1 MGKTLSWTWDGG
13 GSWEVQALEGGAT
26 ERHNGGQRKGG
37 HPVCSECQRDDPL
50 ALPRL
55 TTLLAVSCLGTATAL
70 VGGRQLLSLLP
81 PLTPATP
88 APSLEQQRRW
98 APDPA
103 RRREASLLLL
113 DQAAGDRQRQGQL
126 LMGQGWGR
134 DGLAAVV
141 LKQQA
146 QRAEALQQGPQA
158 ERRWQQLLRRFP
170 GSAAS
175 ADALYALGRQ
185 DPALRQRLLER
196 FPAHPAALAAALEEG
211 PAPADRLAGALH
223 LAKWGARWPGADERI
238 RQVCGQSSDRPSLE
252 QRAQLAEGLAELG
265 ASNDALTCLGV
276 GIEPA
281 QAGQG
286 ATAQAA
292 PSANRAA
299 TGAATTGAATTGAA
313 TTASAAAI
321 APANSQAKAGAATA
335 TDAARVNAAAQTTP
349 QTSPAAPPAA
359 TAAVAPATPTATA
372 SAPPAPTAPE
382 GIASQRE
389 LAALSPRGSLLLA
402 EALAKG
408 DANQKALVAPLLLQV
423 VKQQPQGLQAEQAVR
438 KLSQEEGPAVDGLLA
453 TLPPRW
459 RDSAPVQ
466 AHRALADPTGRMAL
480 EVMHRWPDDAA
491 SWDLQWELARK
502 QLLAGQ
508 WGGAL
513 TLLQAIGA
521 DRLPPMLAAR
531 HRFWKGFSQHQLG
544 QDEAA
549 TATWRELLLHH
560 PGGYYGWRASVQLGE
575 GELKLQ
581 PGAAS
586 EANLPA
592 APAWSPLA
600 SGDAE
605 LDRLWR
611 LNLKDEAWETW
622 RTQRGTPELRDSRDL
637 LLEGRLR
644 QAVGDDWTGLHQL
657 EEASAQL
664 RPDQCELLPAIERGL
679 HPVRF
684 VDDFAA
690 GATGARLQPTVPL
703 GVARQESR
711 FTPGVQSAAGAVGLM
726 QLLPSTASE
735 LAGRPI
741 SGEALKEPALN
752 TALGS
757 RYLRQLLDQTKGN
770 PFLAVASYNA
780 GPGAAPGW
788 VTPLL
793 QASPELWVEAIPF
806 PETRLYVKKV
816 LGNIW
821 SYQQTR
827 PPSC

>member
-1 MGKTLSWTWDGG
+1 
-13 GSWEVQALEGGAT
+13 
-26 ERHNGGQRKGG
+26 
-37 HPVCSECQRDDPL
+37 
-50 ALPRL
+50 LPRL
-55 TTLLAVSCLGTATAL
+55 TTLLTVSCLGTAAAL

-81 PLTPATP
+81 TLTPATP
-88 APSLEQQRRW
+88 TRHLELQRRW
-98 APDPA
+98 APDPS

-113 DQAAGDRQRQGQL
+113 DQAAGDRQRQGRL

-146 QRAEALQQGPQA
+146 QRAEALQQEPQA
-158 ERRWQQLLRRFP
+158 QRRWQQLLRRFP
-170 GSAAS
+170 GTPAS

-185 DPALRQRLLER
+185 DPALRHRLLAQ

-223 LAKWGARWPGADERI
+223 LAQWGPRWPGADERI
-238 RQVCGQSSDRPSLE
+238 RQVCGRSSDRPNLE
-252 QRAQLAEGLAELG
+252 QRAHLAEGLAELG
-265 ASNDALTCLGV
+265 AGKDALTCLNG
-276 GIEPA
+276 GP
-281 QAGQG
+281 
-286 ATAQAA
+286 
-292 PSANRAA
+292 
-299 TGAATTGAATTGAA
+299 
-313 TTASAAAI
+313 
-321 APANSQAKAGAATA
+321 
-335 TDAARVNAAAQTTP
+335 
-349 QTSPAAPPAA
+349 A
-359 TAAVAPATPTATA
+359 TAAAAPVMAQANP
-372 SAPPAPTAPE
+372 SP
-382 GIASQRE
+382 QD
-389 LAALSPRGSLLLA
+389 LAALSPRGALLLA
-402 EALAKG
+402 DALAKG
-408 DANQKALVAPLLLQV
+408 DAGQQALVAPLLLQV
-423 VKQQPQGLQAEQAVR
+423 VKQQPKGPEADQAVR
-438 KLSQEEGPAVDGLLA
+438 RLSQEEGADVDSRLA
-453 TLPPRW
+453 SLPPQW
-459 RDSAPVQ
+459 RESAPVQ
-466 AHRALADPTGRMAL
+466 AHRAKADPTGRMAL
-480 EVMHRWPDDAA
+480 EVMQRWPDDAA

-513 TLLQAIGA
+513 TVLQAIGA
-521 DRLPPMLAAR
+521 DRLPPLLAAR

-544 QDEAA
+544 QDEGA

-575 GELKLQ
+575 GELRLQ
-581 PGAAS
+581 PGASAS
-586 EANLPA
+586 EAKLPA
-592 APAWSPLA
+592 QAAWSPLA

-622 RTQRGTPELRDSRDL
+622 RTRRGQPELKDSRAL

-664 RPDQCELLPAIERGL
+664 RPDQCELMPAIEQGL

-684 VDDFAA
+684 GDDFAA
-690 GATGARLQPTVPL
+690 GAVGARLHPTVPL

-711 FTPGVQSAAGAVGLM
+711 FTPGVSSAAGAVGLM
-726 QLLPSTASE
+726 QLLPTTASE

-741 SGEALKEPALN
+741 TPEALKEPALN
-752 TALGS
+752 TTLGS

-780 GPGAAPGW
+780 GPGAAQGW

-827 PPSC
+827 QPSC

>member
-1 MGKTLSWTWDGG
+1 
-13 GSWEVQALEGGAT
+13 
-26 ERHNGGQRKGG
+26 
-37 HPVCSECQRDDPL
+37 
-50 ALPRL
+50 LPRI
-55 TTLLAVSCLGTATAL
+55 TTLLAVSCLGAAAAL

-88 APSLEQQRRW
+88 TSSLENQRRW

-113 DQAAGDRQRQGQL
+113 EHAAGDRQRQGTL

-134 DGLAAVV
+134 DGLAAVA

-146 QRAEALQQGPQA
+146 QRAEAGQQGPVA

-170 GSAAS
+170 TSPAS

-185 DPALRQRLLER
+185 DPSLRHRLLEQ

-223 LAKWGARWPGADERI
+223 LARWGARWPGADERI
-238 RQVCGQSSDRPSLE
+238 RQVCGSSSDRPSLE
-252 QRAQLAEGLAELG
+252 QRADLAAGLAELG
-265 ASNDALTCLGV
+265 AGQDALACLGE
-276 GIEPA
+276 G
-281 QAGQG
+281 
-286 ATAQAA
+286 AA
-292 PSANRAA
+292 PTPVLSA
-299 TGAATTGAATTGAA
+299 
-313 TTASAAAI
+313 
-321 APANSQAKAGAATA
+321 
-335 TDAARVNAAAQTTP
+335 
-349 QTSPAAPPAA
+349 PAA
-359 TAAVAPATPTATA
+359 TAPATGQAAAPATPARQA
-372 SAPPAPTAPE
+372 NPSP
-382 GIASQRE
+382 RE
-389 LAALSPRGSLLLA
+389 LAALSPRGALLLA

-408 DANQKALVAPLLLQV
+408 DGGQKALVAPLLLQV
-423 VKQQPQGLQAEQAVR
+423 VKQQPQGPEAEQAVR
-438 KLSQEEGPAVDGLLA
+438 RLSQEEGPGVDSQLA
-453 TLPPRW
+453 SLPPPW
-459 RDSAPVQ
+459 RQSAPVQ
-466 AHRALADPTGRMAL
+466 AHRALADPSGRLAL
-480 EVMHRWPDDAA
+480 EVMNRWPDDAA

-513 TLLQAIGA
+513 TVLQAIGA

-544 QDEAA
+544 QDDRA

-575 GELKLQ
+575 GELRLQ
-581 PGAAS
+581 QGAAG
-586 EANLPA
+586 EANLPTKQ
-592 APAWSPLA
+592 AWSPL
-600 SGDAE
+600 SSDDAE

-611 LNLKDEAWETW
+611 LNLKEEAWETW
-622 RTQRGTPELRDSRDL
+622 RTRRGKPEQQASRDL

-679 HPVRF
+679 HPLRF
-684 VDDFAA
+684 GDDFA
-690 GATGARLQPTVPL
+690 TGAAAARLHPTVPL

-711 FTPGVQSAAGAVGLM
+711 FTPGVSSAAGAVGLM
-726 QLLPSTASE
+726 QLLPTTASE

-741 SGEALKEPALN
+741 SAEALKEPALN
-752 TALGS
+752 TTLGS
-757 RYLRQLLDQTKGN
+757 RYLRQLLDQSKGN

-780 GPGAAPGW
+780 GPGAAQGW

-827 PPSC
+827 QPSC

>member
-1 MGKTLSWTWDGG
+1 M
-13 GSWEVQALEGGAT
+13 
-26 ERHNGGQRKGG
+26 
-37 HPVCSECQRDDPL
+37 
-50 ALPRL
+50 PRL
-55 TTLLAVSCLGTATAL
+55 TTLLAVSCLGTAGAL
-70 VGGRQLLSLLP
+70 VGGRQLLNLLP

-88 APSLEQQRRW
+88 AVSLERQRRW

-103 RRREASLLLL
+103 RRREAGLLLL
-113 DQAAGDRQRQGQL
+113 DQAAEDRQRQGRL

-170 GSAAS
+170 GSPAS

-185 DPALRQRLLER
+185 DPALRRRLLEQ

-211 PAPADRLAGALH
+211 PAPAERLAGALH
-223 LAKWGARWPGADERI
+223 LAQWGARWPGADERI
-238 RQVCGQSSDRPSLE
+238 RQVCGRSSDRPSLE
-252 QRAQLAEGLAELG
+252 QRAHLAEGLAELG
-265 ASNDALTCLGV
+265 AAKDALTCLGGGV
-276 GIEPA
+276 
-281 QAGQG
+281 
-286 ATAQAA
+286 ATAAAQDAAA
-292 PSANRAA
+292 PA
-299 TGAATTGAATTGAA
+299 
-313 TTASAAAI
+313 
-321 APANSQAKAGAATA
+321 AGAAT
-335 TDAARVNAAAQTTP
+335 
-349 QTSPAAPPAA
+349 PAG
-359 TAAVAPATPTATA
+359 
-372 SAPPAPTAPE
+372 APPAPQGSLAP
-382 GIASQRE
+382 RE
-389 LAALSPRGSLLLA
+389 LAALSPRGALLLA

-408 DANQKALVAPLLLQV
+408 DADQQTLVAPLLLQV
-423 VKQQPQGLQAEQAVR
+423 VRQQPEGPEAEQAVR
-438 KLSQEEGPAVDGLLA
+438 RLSQEEGAAVDSRLA
-453 TLPPRW
+453 SLPPRW
-459 RDSAPVQ
+459 RESAPVQ
-466 AHRALADPTGRMAL
+466 AHRALADPTGRLAL
-480 EVMHRWPDDAA
+480 QVMHRWPDDAA

-513 TLLQAIGA
+513 TVLQAIGA

-544 QDEAA
+544 QDEGA

-575 GELKLQ
+575 GELRLQ
-581 PGAAS
+581 PGAAG
-586 EANLPA
+586 EATLPA
-592 APAWSPLA
+592 KAAWSPLA

-622 RTQRGTPELRDSRDL
+622 RTSRGKPELKDSRDL
-637 LLEGRLR
+637 LMEGRLR

-657 EEASAQL
+657 EEASAVL
-664 RPDQCELLPAIERGL
+664 RPDQCELLPAIEQGL

-684 VDDFAA
+684 GADFAA
-690 GATGARLQPTVPL
+690 GAAGARLHPAVPL

-711 FTPGVQSAAGAVGLM
+711 FTPGVSSAAGAVGLM

-757 RYLRQLLDQTKGN
+757 RYLRQLLDQSKGN

-780 GPGAAPGW
+780 GPGAAQGW

-827 PPSC
+827 KPSC

>member
-1 MGKTLSWTWDGG
+1 M
-13 GSWEVQALEGGAT
+13 
-26 ERHNGGQRKGG
+26 
-37 HPVCSECQRDDPL
+37 
-50 ALPRL
+50 PRL
-55 TTLLAVSCLGTATAL
+55 TALLAVSCLGTAAAL

-81 PLTPATP
+81 PLTPSTP
-88 APSLEQQRRW
+88 AASLERQRRF

-113 DQAAGDRQRQGQL
+113 DQAAADRQRQGSL

-146 QRAEALQQGPQA
+146 QRAEALQQGPLA

-170 GSAAS
+170 GTPAS

-185 DPALRQRLLER
+185 DPALRRRLLEQ
-196 FPAHPAALAAALEEG
+196 FPAHPAALAAALEQG
-211 PAPADRLAGALH
+211 PAAADRLAGALH
-223 LAKWGARWPGADERI
+223 LAQWGARWPGADERI
-238 RQVCGQSSDRPSLE
+238 RQVCGRSSDRPSLE

-265 ASNDALTCLGV
+265 SGKDALTCLG
-276 GIEPA
+276 GGAETRSIPA
-281 QAGQG
+281 APKAGPP
-286 ATAQAA
+286 ASAQAA
-292 PSANRAA
+292 PE
-299 TGAATTGAATTGAA
+299 
-313 TTASAAAI
+313 
-321 APANSQAKAGAATA
+321 AP
-335 TDAARVNAAAQTTP
+335 TP
-349 QTSPAAPPAA
+349 
-359 TAAVAPATPTATA
+359 
-372 SAPPAPTAPE
+372 SAPQGPLAP
-382 GIASQRE
+382 QE
-389 LAALSPRGSLLLA
+389 LAALSPRGALLLA

-408 DANQKALVAPLLLQV
+408 DDTQKALVAPLLLQV
-423 VKQQPQGLQAEQAVR
+423 VKQQPEGPEAEQAVR
-438 KLSQEEGPAVDGLLA
+438 RLSQEEGAAVDPQLA
-453 TLPPRW
+453 SLPPRW
-459 RDSAPVQ
+459 RESAPVQ

-480 EVMHRWPDDAA
+480 AVMHRWPDDEA

-513 TLLQAIGA
+513 TVLQAIGA

-544 QDEAA
+544 QDEGA

-581 PGAAS
+581 PGAAG

-592 APAWSPLA
+592 KAAWSPLA

-622 RTQRGTPELRDSRDL
+622 RTRRGKPELRDSRDL
-637 LLEGRLR
+637 LMEGRLR

-657 EEASAQL
+657 EEAGAQL
-664 RPDQCELLPAIERGL
+664 RPDQCELLPAIEQGL

-684 VDDFAA
+684 GDDFAA
-690 GATGARLQPTVPL
+690 GAAGSRLHPTVPL

-711 FTPGVQSAAGAVGLM
+711 FTPGVSSAAGAVGLM
-726 QLLPSTASE
+726 QLLPETASE

-757 RYLRQLLDQTKGN
+757 RYLRQLLDQSKGN

-780 GPGAAPGW
+780 GPGAAQGW

-827 PPSC
+827 QPSC

>member
-1 MGKTLSWTWDGG
+1 M
-13 GSWEVQALEGGAT
+13 
-26 ERHNGGQRKGG
+26 
-37 HPVCSECQRDDPL
+37 
-50 ALPRL
+50 PRL
-55 TTLLAVSCLGTATAL
+55 TTLLAVSCLGTAAAL

-81 PLTPATP
+81 TLTPATP
-88 APSLEQQRRW
+88 TRHLELQRRW

-113 DQAAGDRQRQGQL
+113 DQAEGDRQRQGRL

-146 QRAEALQQGPQA
+146 QGAEALQQGPLA

-170 GSAAS
+170 GTPAS

-185 DPALRQRLLER
+185 DPALRQRLLAQ

-223 LAKWGARWPGADERI
+223 LAQWGPRWPGADERI
-238 RQVCGQSSDRPSLE
+238 GQVCGRSSDLPSLE
-252 QRAQLAEGLAELG
+252 QRAHLAEGLAELG
-265 ASNDALTCLGV
+265 AGKDALTCLG
-276 GIEPA
+276 G
-281 QAGQG
+281 G
-286 ATAQAA
+286 
-292 PSANRAA
+292 
-299 TGAATTGAATTGAA
+299 
-313 TTASAAAI
+313 
-321 APANSQAKAGAATA
+321 
-335 TDAARVNAAAQTTP
+335 
-349 QTSPAAPPAA
+349 
-359 TAAVAPATPTATA
+359 
-372 SAPPAPTAPE
+372 
-382 GIASQRE
+382 
-389 LAALSPRGSLLLA
+389 LAALSPRGALLLA

-408 DANQKALVAPLLLQV
+408 DAGQQALVAPLLLQV
-423 VKQQPQGLQAEQAVR
+423 VKQQPEGPEAEQAVR
-438 KLSQEEGPAVDGLLA
+438 RLSQEGGAAVDSRLA
-453 TLPPRW
+453 SLPPRW
-459 RDSAPVQ
+459 RESAPVQ
-466 AHRALADPTGRMAL
+466 AHRALADPSGRMAL
-480 EVMHRWPDDAA
+480 AVMQRWPDDAA
-491 SWDLQWELARK
+491 SWDLQWVLARK
-502 QLLAGQ
+502 QVLAGQ

-513 TLLQAIGA
+513 TVLQAIGA
-521 DRLPPMLAAR
+521 DRLPPLLAAR

-544 QDEAA
+544 QDEGA
-549 TATWRELLLHH
+549 TATWRELLLNH

-575 GELKLQ
+575 GELRLQ

-586 EANLPA
+586 EAKLPA
-592 APAWSPLA
+592 KAAWSPLA

-622 RTQRGTPELRDSRDL
+622 RTRRGQPELKDSRAL

-644 QAVGDDWTGLHQL
+644 LAVGDDWTGLHQL

-664 RPDQCELLPAIERGL
+664 RPNQCELLPAIEQGL

-684 VDDFAA
+684 GDDFAA
-690 GATGARLQPTVPL
+690 GAAGARLHPTVPL

-711 FTPGVQSAAGAVGLM
+711 FTPGVSSAAGAVGLM

-741 SGEALKEPALN
+741 TPEALKQPALN

-757 RYLRQLLDQTKGN
+757 RYLRQLLDQAKGN
-770 PFLAVASYNA
+770 PFLAVAGYNA
-780 GPGAAPGW
+780 GPGAAQGW

-821 SYQQTR
+821 SYQQAR
-827 PPSC
+827 QPSC

>member
-1 MGKTLSWTWDGG
+1 MVLGRGP
-13 GSWEVQALEGGAT
+13 
-26 ERHNGGQRKGG
+26 GQRAAPGG
-37 HPVCSECQRDDPL
+37 LPVVCSECQRNAPL

-55 TTLLAVSCLGTATAL
+55 TTLLAVSCLGTAAAL

-88 APSLEQQRRW
+88 TSSLENQRRW

-103 RRREASLLLL
+103 RRREAGLLLL
-113 DQAAGDRQRQGQL
+113 DQAAGYRQRQGQL
-126 LMGQGWGR
+126 LNGQGWGR

-141 LKQQA
+141 IKQQA
-146 QRAEALQQGPQA
+146 QRAEALQQGPAAQ
-158 ERRWQQLLRRFP
+158 RRWQQLLRRFP
-170 GSAAS
+170 TSPAS

-185 DPALRQRLLER
+185 DPALRQRLLEQ

-223 LAKWGARWPGADERI
+223 LAKWGARWPGADGRI
-238 RQVCGQSSDRPSLE
+238 RQECGRTSDRPSLE
-252 QRAQLAEGLAELG
+252 QRADLAAGLAEMG
-265 ASNDALTCLGV
+265 AGQDALACLG
-276 GIEPA
+276 GDAAPTATTPTPIP
-281 QAGQG
+281 QAN
-286 ATAQAA
+286 
-292 PSANRAA
+292 PSANP
-299 TGAATTGAATTGAA
+299 
-313 TTASAAAI
+313 S
-321 APANSQAKAGAATA
+321 PQA
-335 TDAARVNAAAQTTP
+335 
-349 QTSPAAPPAA
+349 
-359 TAAVAPATPTATA
+359 
-372 SAPPAPTAPE
+372 
-382 GIASQRE
+382 
-389 LAALSPRGSLLLA
+389 LAALSPRGALLLA
-402 EALAKG
+402 EALSKG
-408 DANQKALVAPLLLQV
+408 DTAQKALVAPLLLQV
-423 VKQQPQGLQAEQAVR
+423 VKQQPQGPEAEQAVR
-438 KLSQEEGPAVDGLLA
+438 RLSQEEGPGVDSQLA
-453 TLPPRW
+453 SLPPPW
-459 RDSAPVQ
+459 RQSAPVQ
-466 AHRALADPTGRMAL
+466 AHRALADPSGRLAL
-480 EVMHRWPDDAA
+480 EVMNRWPDDAA

-521 DRLPPMLAAR
+521 ERLPPMLAAR

-544 QDEAA
+544 QDEGA

-575 GELKLQ
+575 GELRLQ
-581 PGAAS
+581 QGAAA
-586 EANLPA
+586 EVNLPA
-592 APAWSPLA
+592 KAAWSPLA

-611 LNLKDEAWETW
+611 LKLKEEAWETW
-622 RTQRGTPELRDSRDL
+622 RTRRGKPELRASRDL

-657 EEASAQL
+657 EQASAKL

-684 VDDFAA
+684 GDDFAA
-690 GATGARLQPTVPL
+690 AAAAARLHPTVPL

-711 FTPGVQSAAGAVGLM
+711 FTPAVSSGAGAVGLM

-741 SGEALKEPALN
+741 SAEALKEPALN
-752 TALGS
+752 TDLGS
-757 RYLRQLLDQTKGN
+757 RYLRQLLDQSKGN
-770 PFLAVASYNA
+770 AFLAVASYNA
-780 GPGAAPGW
+780 GPGAAQGW

-793 QASPELWVEAIPF
+793 QASPELWVEAIPY

-827 PPSC
+827 QPSC

>member
-1 MGKTLSWTWDGG
+1 
-13 GSWEVQALEGGAT
+13 
-26 ERHNGGQRKGG
+26 
-37 HPVCSECQRDDPL
+37 
-50 ALPRL
+50 LPRL
-55 TTLLAVSCLGTATAL
+55 TTLLAVSCLGTTAAL

-81 PLTPATP
+81 PLNPTIPA
-88 APSLEQQRRW
+88 SNLERQRRW

-113 DQAAGDRQRQGQL
+113 EQAAGDRQRQASL
-126 LMGQGWGR
+126 LIGQGWGR

-146 QRAEALQQGPQA
+146 QRAEARQQDREA
-158 ERRWQQLLRRFP
+158 DRRWQQLLRRFP
-170 GSAAS
+170 ASPAS

-185 DPALRQRLLER
+185 DPALRRRLLEQ

-211 PAPADRLAGALH
+211 PAPADRLTGALH
-223 LAKWGARWPGADERI
+223 LARWGARWPGADGRI
-238 RQVCGQSSDRPSLE
+238 RQVCGRSSGRPSLE
-252 QRAQLAEGLAELG
+252 QRADLAAGLAELG
-265 ASNDALTCLGV
+265 AGQDALACLG
-276 GIEPA
+276 GD
-281 QAGQG
+281 
-286 ATAQAA
+286 AA
-292 PSANRAA
+292 PTASQIVAAPAAA
-299 TGAATTGAATTGAA
+299 T
-313 TTASAAAI
+313 
-321 APANSQAKAGAATA
+321 AGAAPT
-335 TDAARVNAAAQTTP
+335 AAAPAMAQANP
-349 QTSPAAPPAA
+349 SP
-359 TAAVAPATPTATA
+359 
-372 SAPPAPTAPE
+372 
-382 GIASQRE
+382 RE
-389 LAALSPRGSLLLA
+389 LAALSPRGALLLA

-408 DANQKALVAPLLLQV
+408 DGGQKALVAPLLLQV
-423 VKQQPQGLQAEQAVR
+423 VKQQAQGPEAEQAVR
-438 KLSQEEGPAVDGLLA
+438 RLSQEEGAGVDAQLA
-453 TLPPRW
+453 SLPPPW
-459 RDSAPVQ
+459 RQSAPVQ
-466 AHRALADPTGRMAL
+466 AHRALADPSGRLAL
-480 EVMHRWPDDAA
+480 EVMNRWPDDAA

-513 TLLQAIGA
+513 TVLQAIGA

-544 QDEAA
+544 QDEGA

-575 GELKLQ
+575 GDLQLQ
-581 PGAAS
+581 PGAVAG
-586 EANLPA
+586 ATLPA
-592 APAWSPLA
+592 KAAWSPLA
-600 SGDAE
+600 SGDGE

-611 LNLKDEAWETW
+611 LNLKEEAWETW
-622 RTQRGTPELRDSRDL
+622 RTRRGKPELRASRDL

-644 QAVGDDWTGLHQL
+644 QAVGDDWTGLHQI

-684 VDDFAA
+684 GDDFAA
-690 GATGARLQPTVPL
+690 AASPARLHPTVPL

-711 FTPGVQSAAGAVGLM
+711 FTPGVSSVAGAVGLM
-726 QLLPSTASE
+726 QLLPTTASE

-741 SGEALKEPALN
+741 NAEALKEPALN
-752 TALGS
+752 TTLGS
-757 RYLRQLLDQTKGN
+757 RYLRQLLDQAKGN

-780 GPGAAPGW
+780 GPGAAQGW

-827 PPSC
+827 QPSC

>member
-1 MGKTLSWTWDGG
+1 M
-13 GSWEVQALEGGAT
+13 
-26 ERHNGGQRKGG
+26 
-37 HPVCSECQRDDPL
+37 
-50 ALPRL
+50 PRL
-55 TTLLAVSCLGTATAL
+55 TTLLAVSCLGTAAAL
-70 VGGRQLLSLLP
+70 VGGRQLLSQLP
-81 PLTPATP
+81 ALTPATP
-88 APSLEQQRRW
+88 TRHLELQRRW

-113 DQAAGDRQRQGQL
+113 DQAAGDRQRQGRL

-146 QRAEALQQGPQA
+146 QGAEALQQGPLAQ
-158 ERRWQQLLRRFP
+158 RRWQQLLRRFP
-170 GSAAS
+170 GTPAS

-185 DPALRQRLLER
+185 DPALRQRLLEQ

-223 LAKWGARWPGADERI
+223 LAQWGARWPGADERI
-238 RQVCGQSSDRPSLE
+238 GQVCGRSSDRPSLE
-252 QRAQLAEGLAELG
+252 QRAHLAEGLAELG
-265 ASNDALTCLGV
+265 AGKDALTCLG
-276 GIEPA
+276 GD
-281 QAGQG
+281 
-286 ATAQAA
+286 
-292 PSANRAA
+292 
-299 TGAATTGAATTGAA
+299 
-313 TTASAAAI
+313 AAA
-321 APANSQAKAGAATA
+321 
-335 TDAARVNAAAQTTP
+335 AAAQ
-349 QTSPAAPPAA
+349 SAAA
-359 TAAVAPATPTATA
+359 TAAPASGEATTAAAPVMPQANP
-372 SAPPAPTAPE
+372 SP
-382 GIASQRE
+382 QE
-389 LAALSPRGSLLLA
+389 LAALSPRGALLLA

-408 DANQKALVAPLLLQV
+408 DDAQKTLVAPLLLQV
-423 VKQQPQGLQAEQAVR
+423 VKQQPEGPEADQAVR
-438 KLSQEEGPAVDGLLA
+438 RLSQEEGAAVDSRLA
-453 TLPPRW
+453 SLPPHW
-459 RDSAPVQ
+459 RESAPVQ
-466 AHRALADPTGRMAL
+466 AHRALADPSGRMAL
-480 EVMHRWPDDAA
+480 AVLHRWPDDAA

-513 TLLQAIGA
+513 TVLQAIGA
-521 DRLPPMLAAR
+521 DRLPPLLAAR

-544 QDEAA
+544 QDEGA

-575 GELKLQ
+575 GELRLQ
-581 PGAAS
+581 PGATG

-592 APAWSPLA
+592 KATWSPLA

-611 LNLKDEAWETW
+611 LNLKEEAWETW
-622 RTQRGTPELRDSRDL
+622 RTRRGQPELKDSRAL

-657 EEASAQL
+657 EQASAQL
-664 RPDQCELLPAIERGL
+664 RPDQCELLPAIEQGL
-679 HPVRF
+679 HPLRF
-684 VDDFAA
+684 GDDFAA
-690 GATGARLQPTVPL
+690 GAAGARLHPTVPL

-711 FTPGVQSAAGAVGLM
+711 FTPGVSSAAGAVGLM

-741 SGEALKEPALN
+741 TAEALKEPALN

-757 RYLRQLLDQTKGN
+757 RYLRQLLDQAKGN

-780 GPGAAPGW
+780 GPGAAQGW

-827 PPSC
+827 QPSC

>member
-1 MGKTLSWTWDGG
+1 
-13 GSWEVQALEGGAT
+13 
-26 ERHNGGQRKGG
+26 
-37 HPVCSECQRDDPL
+37 
-50 ALPRL
+50 LPRL
-55 TTLLAVSCLGTATAL
+55 TTLLAVSCLGTAAAL

-88 APSLEQQRRW
+88 SSSLERQRRW

-103 RRREASLLLL
+103 RRREAGLLLL

-126 LMGQGWGR
+126 LNGQGWGR

-141 LKQQA
+141 IKQQA
-146 QRAEALQQGPQA
+146 KRAEALQQGPEA

-170 GSAAS
+170 NSPAS

-185 DPALRQRLLER
+185 DPALRQRLLAQ

-223 LAKWGARWPGADERI
+223 LAKWGARWPGADGRI
-238 RQVCGQSSDRPSLE
+238 RQECGRASDRPSLE
-252 QRAQLAEGLAELG
+252 QRADLAAGLAELG
-265 ASNDALTCLGV
+265 AGQDALACLG
-276 GIEPA
+276 GDA
-281 QAGQG
+281 ASAATQG
-286 ATAQAA
+286 ATAAAAAAPEQATQAA
-292 PSANRAA
+292 GP
-299 TGAATTGAATTGAA
+299 G
-313 TTASAAAI
+313 
-321 APANSQAKAGAATA
+321 NSQA
-335 TDAARVNAAAQTTP
+335 NP
-349 QTSPAAPPAA
+349 SPRA
-359 TAAVAPATPTATA
+359 
-372 SAPPAPTAPE
+372 
-382 GIASQRE
+382 
-389 LAALSPRGSLLLA
+389 LAALSPRGALLLA
-402 EALAKG
+402 EALTKG
-408 DANQKALVAPLLLQV
+408 DTAQKALVAPLLLQV
-423 VKQQPQGLQAEQAVR
+423 VKQQPQGPEAEQAVR
-438 KLSQEEGPAVDGLLA
+438 RLSQEEGPGVDSQLA
-453 TLPPRW
+453 SLPPPW
-459 RDSAPVQ
+459 RQSAPVQ
-466 AHRALADPTGRMAL
+466 AHRALADPSGRLAL
-480 EVMHRWPDDAA
+480 EVMNRWPDDAA
-491 SWDLQWELARK
+491 SWNLQWELTRK

-544 QDEAA
+544 QDEGA

-575 GELKLQ
+575 GELRLQ
-581 PGAAS
+581 QGAAA
-586 EANLPA
+586 EVNLPA
-592 APAWSPLA
+592 KAAWSPLA

-611 LNLKDEAWETW
+611 LKLKEEAWETW
-622 RTQRGTPELRDSRDL
+622 RTRRGKSQLRASRDL

-657 EEASAQL
+657 EEASAKL

-684 VDDFAA
+684 GDDFAA
-690 GATGARLQPTVPL
+690 AAAAARLNSTVPL

-711 FTPGVQSAAGAVGLM
+711 FTPGVSSGAGAVGLM
-726 QLLPSTASE
+726 QLLPTTASE

-741 SGEALKEPALN
+741 SAEALKEPALN
-752 TALGS
+752 TDLGS
-757 RYLRQLLDQTKGN
+757 RYLRQLLDQSKGN

-780 GPGAAPGW
+780 GPGAAQGW

-793 QASPELWVEAIPF
+793 QASPELWVEAIPY

-827 PPSC
+827 QPSC

>member
-1 MGKTLSWTWDGG
+1 M
-13 GSWEVQALEGGAT
+13 
-26 ERHNGGQRKGG
+26 
-37 HPVCSECQRDDPL
+37 
-50 ALPRL
+50 PRL
-55 TTLLAVSCLGTATAL
+55 TTLLAVSCLGTAAAL

-88 APSLEQQRRW
+88 ASSLEYQRRW

-113 DQAAGDRQRQGQL
+113 QHAAGDRELQGPL
-126 LMGQGWGR
+126 LMGQGWGL

-146 QRAEALQQGPQA
+146 QRAEAGQQDPQA
-158 ERRWQQLLRRFP
+158 KLRWQQLLRRFP
-170 GSAAS
+170 ASPAS

-185 DPALRQRLLER
+185 DPALRQRLLAQ

-211 PAPADRLAGALH
+211 PAAADRLAGALH
-223 LAKWGARWPGADERI
+223 LARWGARWPGADERI
-238 RQVCGQSSDRPSLE
+238 RQVCGRSSDRPSLE
-252 QRAQLAEGLAELG
+252 QRADLATGLAELG
-265 ASNDALTCLGV
+265 AGQDALACLG
-276 GIEPA
+276 GGTAPT
-281 QAGQG
+281 AGQG
-286 ATAQAA
+286 EVA
-292 PSANRAA
+292 P
-299 TGAATTGAATTGAA
+299 
-313 TTASAAAI
+313 
-321 APANSQAKAGAATA
+321 
-335 TDAARVNAAAQTTP
+335 
-349 QTSPAAPPAA
+349 APPAA
-359 TAAVAPATPTATA
+359 GMAAKAAATAAPATPAHQA
-372 SAPPAPTAPE
+372 NPYP
-382 GIASQRE
+382 RE
-389 LAALSPRGSLLLA
+389 LAALSPRGALLLA

-408 DANQKALVAPLLLQV
+408 DGGQQALVAPLLLQV
-423 VKQQPQGLQAEQAVR
+423 VKQQPEGMEAERAVR
-438 KLSQEEGPAVDGLLA
+438 RLSQEEGPAADPQLA
-453 TLPPRW
+453 SLPRRW
-459 RDSAPVQ
+459 RESAPVQ
-466 AHRALADPTGRMAL
+466 AHRALADPSGRLAL
-480 EVMHRWPDDAA
+480 EVMRRWPDDAA

-513 TLLQAIGA
+513 TVLQAIGA

-544 QDEAA
+544 QDEGA

-575 GELKLQ
+575 GELRLQ
-581 PGAAS
+581 PGAAA

-592 APAWSPLA
+592 KAAWSPLA

-611 LNLKDEAWETW
+611 LNLNEEAWETW
-622 RTQRGTPELRDSRDL
+622 RTRKHKPELRASRDL

-664 RPDQCELLPAIERGL
+664 RPDQCELLPVIERGL

-684 VDDFAA
+684 GDEF
-690 GATGARLQPTVPL
+690 ATGAAAARLHPTVPL

-711 FTPGVQSAAGAVGLM
+711 FSPGVSSAAGAVGLM
-726 QLLPSTASE
+726 QLLPTTASE

-741 SGEALKEPALN
+741 SAEALKQPALN

-757 RYLRQLLDQTKGN
+757 RYLRQLLDQSKGN

-780 GPGAAPGW
+780 GPGAAQGW

-827 PPSC
+827 QPSC

>member
-1 MGKTLSWTWDGG
+1 M
-13 GSWEVQALEGGAT
+13 
-26 ERHNGGQRKGG
+26 
-37 HPVCSECQRDDPL
+37 
-50 ALPRL
+50 PRL
-55 TTLLAVSCLGTATAL
+55 TTLLAVSCLGTAAAL

-88 APSLEQQRRW
+88 ASSLERQRRF

-113 DQAAGDRQRQGQL
+113 EQASADRQRQGSL

-170 GSAAS
+170 GTPAS

-185 DPALRQRLLER
+185 DPALRRRLLEQ

-223 LAKWGARWPGADERI
+223 LARWGARWPGADGRI
-238 RQVCGQSSDRPSLE
+238 RQVCGSSSDRPSQD
-252 QRAQLAEGLAELG
+252 QRADLAAGLAELG
-265 ASNDALTCLGV
+265 AGQDALACLV
-276 GIEPA
+276 G
-281 QAGQG
+281 
-286 ATAQAA
+286 
-292 PSANRAA
+292 
-299 TGAATTGAATTGAA
+299 
-313 TTASAAAI
+313 
-321 APANSQAKAGAATA
+321 GAATA
-335 TDAARVNAAAQTTP
+335 GAPVLTQANP
-349 QTSPAAPPAA
+349 SPL
-359 TAAVAPATPTATA
+359 
-372 SAPPAPTAPE
+372 
-382 GIASQRE
+382 Q
-389 LAALSPRGSLLLA
+389 LAALSPRGALLLA

-408 DANQKALVAPLLLQV
+408 DGGQKALVAPLLLQV
-423 VKQQPQGLQAEQAVR
+423 VKQQPQGPEAEQAVR
-438 KLSQEEGPAVDGLLA
+438 RLSQEEGAGVDAQLA
-453 TLPPRW
+453 SLPLPW
-459 RDSAPVQ
+459 RQSAPVQ
-466 AHRALADPTGRMAL
+466 AHRSLADPSGRLAL
-480 EVMHRWPDDAA
+480 EVMQRWPDDAA

-544 QDEAA
+544 QDEGA

-575 GELKLQ
+575 GELRLQ
-581 PGAAS
+581 QGAAA
-586 EANLPA
+586 EVNLPA
-592 APAWSPLA
+592 KAAWSPLA

-611 LNLKDEAWETW
+611 LNLKEEAWETW
-622 RTQRGTPELRDSRDL
+622 RTRRGKPELRASRDL

-644 QAVGDDWTGLHQL
+644 QAVGDDWTGLHQM

-684 VDDFAA
+684 SDEFAA
-690 GATGARLQPTVPL
+690 GAAAARLHPTLSL

-711 FTPGVQSAAGAVGLM
+711 FTPAVSSAAGAVGLM

-741 SGEALKEPALN
+741 NAEALKEPALN

-757 RYLRQLLDQTKGN
+757 RYLRQLLDQAKGN

-780 GPGAAPGW
+780 GPGAAQGW

-793 QASPELWVEAIPF
+793 QASPELWVEAIPY

-827 PPSC
+827 QPSC